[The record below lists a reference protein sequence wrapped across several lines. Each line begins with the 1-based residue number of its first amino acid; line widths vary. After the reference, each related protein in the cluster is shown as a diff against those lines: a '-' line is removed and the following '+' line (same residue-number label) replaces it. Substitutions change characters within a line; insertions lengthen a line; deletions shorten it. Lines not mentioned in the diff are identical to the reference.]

1 MHTHTHTSK
10 NSNFFQKKRREKIG
24 ERDEFKKTRFSL
36 SKVFSLFARAKKAYI
51 QTHRSS
57 SSSSLCKL
65 PPRVSERRPR
75 LGSNRLWRIFEWDH
89 RLCLPTFASEF
100 VLKTSPHHSLLLLP
114 QFVEIVVGVGV
125 VSVLVLVVVARQ
137 KQPFP
142 NTRRRSR
149 PSLHHSCYSWLIS
162 SCLSLSSRLS

>member
-1 MHTHTHTSK
+1 M
-10 NSNFFQKKRREKIG
+10 
-24 ERDEFKKTRFSL
+24 RFSL
-36 SKVFSLFARAKKAYI
+36 YPRFFLSSRARVNKAYI

-75 LGSNRLWRIFEWDH
+75 LGSTRLWRIFEWDH

-100 VLKTSPHHSLLLLP
+100 VLKTSPHYSKLLLLP

-125 VSVLVLVVVARQ
+125 VSVLVLVVAARQ

-142 NTRRRSR
+142 NTRRRGR
-149 PSLHHSCYSWLIS
+149 PSLLRSCYSWLIS